1 MSRAHSTITS
11 APPPPLN
18 VLRCLAVWAAV
29 TVAATIGTLLC
40 ADAVAQAWDT
50 GAHASP
56 DAAVLLV
63 AAGAGLLACPWV
75 WLVATSTVVDHLR
88 GRGLRNTGVV
98 RRLVLGACGV
108 AVSLTAL
115 PAHAETDVPD
125 TGRSASVLDGLPLP
139 DRASSG
145 PGRAPAAPEVTSRP
159 VEPPTAPPLSQPTAE
174 PVADDTDGTR
184 DTDETGA
191 TDDTGDT
198 DDNRVH
204 EVRPGDSLWVIAAEH
219 SHSSPGGADVATV
232 AQALY
237 EENLDVIGA
246 DPDLIHP
253 GQELVLPDPEASR

>member
-11 APPPPLN
+11 SPPPRLN

-29 TVAATIGTLLC
+29 TAAATTGTLLC

-88 GRGLRNTGVV
+88 GRSLRNTGIV

-125 TGRSASVLDGLPLP
+125 RDRSASVLDGLPLP

-145 PGRAPAAPEVTSRP
+145 PGRVPATPKPASPPAS
-159 VEPPTAPPLSQPTAE
+159 PPTAPPQPQPTAE
-174 PVADDTDGTR
+174 PVADGP
-184 DTDETGA
+184 G
-191 TDDTGDT
+191 DTGDT
-198 DDNRVH
+198 GDNSVH
-204 EVRPGDSLWVIAAEH
+204 VVRPGDSLWAIAAEH
-219 SHSSPGGADVATV
+219 STTSPDGADLPAVAR
-232 AQALY
+232 ALY

-246 DPDLIHP
+246 DPNLIHP
-253 GQELVLPDPEASR
+253 GQELVLPDTEGTR